1 MILMICAPIRAT
13 YNDSIRQLN
22 KYKELSEQL
31 QKEGHKVLETDFI
44 PLSYKNADDLYQLA
58 EIVDA
63 IGKVDGLVFMPDW
76 EDDKVCKIEHYIAK
90 EYEKFIKE
98 VK

>member
-22 KYKELSEQL
+22 KYEKLSEQL

-44 PLSYKNADDLYQLA
+44 PLSYKNADDLYYLA
-58 EIVDA
+58 KIVDA
-63 IGKVDGLVFMPDW
+63 IGKVDGLVFMPGW
-76 EDDKVCKIEHYIAK
+76 ENSRGCKIEYQVAK
-90 EYEKFIKE
+90 EYGKFIRE